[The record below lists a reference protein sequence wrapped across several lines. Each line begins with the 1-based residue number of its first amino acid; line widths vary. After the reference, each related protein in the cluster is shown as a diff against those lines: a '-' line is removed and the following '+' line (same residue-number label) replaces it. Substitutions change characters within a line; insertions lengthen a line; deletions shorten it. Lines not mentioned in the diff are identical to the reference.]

1 MRTFFE
7 RGREMNEQLLIQ
19 KIIEGND
26 HAFRILVEKYNSEL
40 FRVIYAILRNQK
52 DAEDAVQEV
61 FIKVYHSLPNYKDQG
76 FQSWIKRI
84 AVNHAIDMKRKQK
97 RRQEEVMESPELSTE
112 IGSREG
118 IEWEVIRREKVK
130 LVQKRLNELPKNY
143 RDVIYDF
150 YILEKS
156 YKQIAEERKEQV
168 KTIETK
174 IYRARQ
180 WMKKHWKED
189 DFS

>member
-1 MRTFFE
+1 
-7 RGREMNEQLLIQ
+7 MNEQLLIQ

>member
-97 RRQEEVMESPELSTE
+97 RRQEEAMESPELSTE